1 MMMRHVGL
9 MIAAAALFGYG
20 AQAETVDAIVATVG
34 TEVILH
40 SELMQEL
47 APVLND
53 LRKSATSE
61 EDFNAQAQEHMG
73 KALEQ
78 AIEYKI
84 LLREALL
91 AGLEVPDDKVEERI
105 NDIKKRFGS
114 SEEFTK
120 ELERAGETMSDF
132 RGRMKKQIL
141 AISMGIRKRKEFEKT
156 VEVTEAEVAD
166 FYANH
171 PDKFSH
177 PERVRV
183 RRIFLPAGAEAAERV
198 QVRARMEELKKQLDN
213 GTDFA
218 ELAKTFSSGPDAEQ
232 GGMLGWVGR
241 ADLVEDLEEAA
252 FALEEGGVSGVIETE
267 YGFAILKVEKKEG
280 AGTASLDDART
291 LIEPELRAQRAAE
304 SYMRWMNELRKR
316 SRVKIFI

>member
-9 MIAAAALFGYG
+9 LVAAAALFGFS
-20 AQAETVDAIVATVG
+20 ARAETVDAIVATVG

-53 LRKSATSE
+53 LRKSAASE
-61 EDFNAQAQEHMG
+61 EDFNAQAEKHMG

-114 SEEFTK
+114 SEEFMK

-132 RGRMKKQIL
+132 RNRMKKQIL
-141 AISMGIRKRKEFEKT
+141 AISMGMRKRKDFEKT
-156 VEVTEAEVAD
+156 VEVTEADVAD
-166 FYANH
+166 FYAKN
-171 PDKFSH
+171 PEKFTH

-183 RRIFLPAGAEAAERV
+183 RRIFLPAGSAAGERV

-213 GTDFA
+213 GADFA

-241 ADLVEDLEEAA
+241 ADLVEDLENVA
-252 FALEEGGVSGVIETE
+252 FSLEEGGVSGVVETE
-267 YGFAILKVEKKEG
+267 YGFAILKVEKKED

-291 LIEPELRAQRAAE
+291 MIEPQLRALRADEA
-304 SYMRWMNELRKR
+304 YGRWMNELRKR